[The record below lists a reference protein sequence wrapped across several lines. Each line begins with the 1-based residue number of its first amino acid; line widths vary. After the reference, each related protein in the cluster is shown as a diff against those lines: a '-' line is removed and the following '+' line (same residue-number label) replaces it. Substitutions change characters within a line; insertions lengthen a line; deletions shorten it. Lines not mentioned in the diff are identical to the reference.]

1 MSNVVQLIRQPS
13 PSKAVAI
20 EFGHA
25 IFFARKDPSDP
36 DTCERYL
43 LDRYPDRWREI
54 LANRESAM
62 DVAGQLYL
70 DKVNAT
76 IGAEVD

>member
-1 MSNVVQLIRQPS
+1 MSNVIQMTRQPA
-13 PSKAVAI
+13 PSEAVAT

-54 LANRESAM
+54 LANRERAM
-62 DVAGQLYL
+62 DIAGQLYL
-70 DKVNAT
+70 DKVSAAVS
-76 IGAEVD
+76 AEVD